1 MIGAVKVN
9 IADQQFFLHFF
20 MRSLII
26 ISVNLWV
33 ILNINYSVH
42 FVGEKMMDHREILVE
57 GGLRGLGNSGER
69 GN

>member
-42 FVGEKMMDHREILVE
+42 FVGKND
-57 GGLRGLGNSGER
+57 GSSGNTGRRRVKGPWEFW
-69 GN
+69 